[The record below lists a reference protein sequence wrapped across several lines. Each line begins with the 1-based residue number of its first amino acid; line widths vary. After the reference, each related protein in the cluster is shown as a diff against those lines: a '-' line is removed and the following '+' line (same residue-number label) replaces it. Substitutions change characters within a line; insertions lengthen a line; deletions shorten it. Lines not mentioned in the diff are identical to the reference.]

1 MLELIVHE
9 HALEHGLSEDDIRYA
24 WDNFVKMRPRG
35 EDFEVRI
42 GFDSAGREIGMVG
55 AVLSDGDI
63 LVIHAKSPA
72 IPSIKK
78 ELGE

>member
-1 MLELIVHE
+1 MLELIFHG

-35 EDFEVRI
+35 KDFEVRI

-55 AVLSDGDI
+55 AKLEDGDV
-63 LVIHAKSPA
+63 LVIHTKSPA
-72 IPSIKK
+72 ISSIKM

>member
-1 MLELIVHE
+1 MLELIVHGN
-9 HALEHGLSEDDIRYA
+9 ALEHGLSEDDIRYA

-55 AVLSDGDI
+55 AKLEDGDA

-72 IPSIKK
+72 ISSIKK